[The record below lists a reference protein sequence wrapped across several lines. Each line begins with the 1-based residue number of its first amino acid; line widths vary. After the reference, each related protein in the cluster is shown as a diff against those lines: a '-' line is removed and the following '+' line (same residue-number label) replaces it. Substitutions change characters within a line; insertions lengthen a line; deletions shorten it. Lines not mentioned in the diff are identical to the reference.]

1 MLARRLALGLGLL
14 TGVATSQAPE
24 FSQQYRQRIGGAV
37 DELSQII
44 KQFDVEAKSEG
55 LERSAALERLA
66 TNADI
71 LARQRGRAVETAVL
85 RHDRLAAQLQDFA
98 TAGPFSRLA
107 VMAKDFDPQVA
118 QRAWS
123 SFEPALPISTEGAAS
138 AGVGFI
144 AGYGLWRLL
153 ALPFRRRT
161 RPGMNTQRP
170 SRA

>member
-1 MLARRLALGLGLL
+1 MLARRLALGLGLMA
-14 TGVATSQAPE
+14 GVATSQAPE
-24 FSQQYRQRIGGAV
+24 FTQQYRQRIGGAV

-44 KQFDVEAKSEG
+44 KQFDVEARSEG
-55 LERSAALERLA
+55 LERSAALARLA

-71 LARQRGRAVETAVL
+71 LARQRGEAVVNAVT
-85 RHDRLAAQLQDFA
+85 RHDRLSAQLENFA
-98 TAGPFSRLA
+98 TAGPFARLA

-118 QRAWS
+118 KRAWS
-123 SFEPALPISTEGAAS
+123 SFEPALPVTAEGAAS
-138 AGVGFI
+138 AGAGFV

-153 ALPFRRRT
+153 ALPFRRRV